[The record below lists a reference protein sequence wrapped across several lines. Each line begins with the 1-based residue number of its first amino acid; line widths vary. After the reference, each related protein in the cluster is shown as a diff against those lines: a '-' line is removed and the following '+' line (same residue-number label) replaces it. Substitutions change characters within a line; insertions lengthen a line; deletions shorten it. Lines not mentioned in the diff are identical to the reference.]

1 MNKRVLILVNH
12 EIVVYN
18 FRKELVFEL
27 LKEGYEVYISSPKG
41 KKIDI
46 LVESGAKHIDTHI
59 NRHGIRILEDLKL
72 MKFYTKTI
80 KDLKPLVVLTYTIK
94 PNIYGG
100 FAAKKNKVPYIA
112 NITGLGTAVERKG
125 ILQFIT
131 KALYKR
137 AFKKIHTVFFQNE
150 ENMSFFIKN
159 KIAIGKHALL
169 PGSGVN
175 LEEFKYLDYPN
186 DDVIRFAFI
195 SRIMKEKGID
205 LYLEAAKEIKM
216 IHPNTEFHVCGFC
229 EEEYQEVLEQFQN
242 EGTIIYHGMVDN
254 VIEMYKKIHCLIHPS
269 TYPEGMSNVLLE
281 AAASGRPVITTNRNG
296 TKETVDNEITGYI
309 LSDPLNIN
317 NLVDI
322 IKGFIA
328 LDNENK
334 KTMGVSARMKVTK
347 SFSRTYVIQEYMK
360 NIEKLCNYDKKY

>member
-12 EIVVYN
+12 EIVIYN

-46 LVESGAKHIDTHI
+46 LVESGAIHIDTYI
-59 NRHGIRILEDLKL
+59 NRHGISIFEDFKL

-80 KDLKPLVVLTYTIK
+80 KELKPLVVLTYTIK

-100 FAAKKNKVPYIA
+100 FAAKKNNVPYIA

-125 ILQFIT
+125 LLQFIT
-131 KALYKR
+131 KLLYKR
-137 AFKKIHTVFFQNE
+137 SFKKIHTVFFQNE
-150 ENMSFFIKN
+150 ENMNFFIKN
-159 KIAIGKHALL
+159 KIALGRHALL

-175 LEEFKYLDYPN
+175 LEEFKYLSYPN
-186 DDVIRFAFI
+186 DEVIRFAFI

-205 LYLEAAKEIKM
+205 IYLEAAKEIKKTN
-216 IHPNTEFHVCGFC
+216 PNTEFHVCGFC
-229 EEEYQEVLEQFQN
+229 EEEYQEILEQYQN
-242 EGTIIYHGMVDN
+242 QGVIIYHGMVDN
-254 VIEMYKKIHCLIHPS
+254 VIDIYKQIHCLIHPS

-281 AAASGRPVITTNRNG
+281 AAASGRPVITTNRSG

-334 KTMGVSARMKVTK
+334 KTMGIIGRDKMSK
-347 SFSRTYVIQEYMK
+347 SFDRKSIVDIYSKQIRMIRD
-360 NIEKLCNYDKKY
+360 L